1 MRLSVD
7 EWAGSFEGQQR
18 SKLEMAISPE
28 LEALD
33 KALERGQK
41 TARGVLDELEADPT
55 WRGTHDRDVTSA
67 ERSTVE
73 AQELVTKLQERTKDT
88 PYAFIGLAGV
98 RYQPAHIGPA
108 QRLLEGA

>member
-1 MRLSVD
+1 MSLRRI
-7 EWAGSFEGQQR
+7 A
-18 SKLEMAISPE
+18 
-28 LEALD
+28 
-33 KALERGQK
+33 
-41 TARGVLDELEADPT
+41 T

-98 RYQPAHIGPA
+98 RYQFGAYRAVRAATSGR
-108 QRLLEGA
+108 RLSRRAKIESRAFATRGNIWDVRGS